1 MSARRRG
8 RECEKDQAQSDG
20 GRTGA
25 NPEADQPSLP
35 GGSLHTF
42 NQSTSITLVASYRD
56 IHFIHDSITL
66 TSSEY
71 DISSDGA
78 LS

>member
-25 NPEADQPSLP
+25 NPEADQPTPP

-42 NQSTSITLVASYRD
+42 NQSTSITLGYAVHCNAINLARGQ
-56 IHFIHDSITL
+56 L
-66 TSSEY
+66 
-71 DISSDGA
+71 
-78 LS
+78 

>member
-25 NPEADQPSLP
+25 NPEADQPTPP
-35 GGSLHTF
+35 GGSLHTMKVSVSVAPHYF
-42 NQSTSITLVASYRD
+42 HSNCSTNIRCP
-56 IHFIHDSITL
+56 
-66 TSSEY
+66 
-71 DISSDGA
+71 
-78 LS
+78 